1 MRSGVEIEQVLTQNI
16 KKNKTLIQVI
26 QNSISIRKTFPFPD
40 LFRGVTR
47 LFCGIFHSCFGIIVS
62 RFGRFRSCFGVIHLF
77 RRNFLSFQRIIHL
90 FRGVTRLFRG
100 IFHSCFGIIVSR
112 FGRFRSCFGVIHLF
126 RRNFLSFQRIIH
138 LFRGIFHSHRGI
150 KLSRCGRFL
159 SLCEIKPTLFGVYPS
174 NPINQFGFKT
184 IKTLI
189 YG

>member
-90 FRGVTRLFRG
+90 FRG
-100 IFHSCFGIIVSR
+100 
-112 FGRFRSCFGVIHLF
+112 
-126 RRNFLSFQRIIH
+126 
-138 LFRGIFHSHRGI
+138 IFHSHRGI

-174 NPINQFGFKT
+174 NPINQFGSKT

>member
-90 FRGVTRLFRG
+90 FRG
-100 IFHSCFGIIVSR
+100 IFHSRC
-112 FGRFRSCFGVIHLF
+112 
-126 RRNFLSFQRIIH
+126 
-138 LFRGIFHSHRGI
+138 GI
-150 KLSRCGRFL
+150 KLSCCGSFL
-159 SLCEIKPTLFGVYPS
+159 CLSEIKPTLFELFSS
-174 NPINQFGFKT
+174 NPNNRFGFKI